1 MKKLLFCLIILTF
14 SGSSFAIF
22 KLGSV
27 SINLFRVAFGFFCLA
42 ALLYARPKNLDFP
55 GENFYKLL
63 LFAIGAV
70 LMLTF
75 MFVYSIPRW
84 IEGTLF
90 MIINLL
96 LIIFIVM
103 FTDDIN
109 DVNNYMKAYAIGVLI
124 NMIIS
129 VYEYSTRIH
138 VISSNYL
145 TAYEMGTWQYS
156 ALSKAPT
163 ALLYNPNN
171 VGVAVLLGLPYIGAF
186 RDKKTGSVSLFKK
199 SVWFLLSVYVAFAT
213 GSRGSIL
220 LVSIVVFAYILLE
233 RIRASKKLFGIIF
246 IAVIACVVVYANSEF
261 ILKQLEYSGLTRQDS
276 LIDVGTDKSRIDSI
290 VGGFQAARD
299 NWFFGSGPLSAER
312 ALYRAIGKGYS
323 IHNFWIEWLITMGL
337 PGMICFLAMYIRA
350 IKSMFRS
357 KTYQSKIVLVSLLT
371 FMFASMIPP
380 TIVTLNF
387 VWIIFGF
394 SIAIEKLDSL
404 QAERASVN
412 ENVSDIK

>member
-14 SGSSFAIF
+14 SGSSFSVF
-22 KLGSV
+22 RLGSV
-27 SINLFRVAFGFFCLA
+27 SINLFRIAFGLFCLA
-42 ALLYARPKNLDFP
+42 ALLYARPKNLNFP
-55 GENFYKLL
+55 GKGFYKLL

-75 MFVYSIPRW
+75 MFVYSIPEW

-90 MIINLL
+90 MVINLL
-96 LIIFIVM
+96 LILFIVM

-129 VYEYSTRIH
+129 VYEYSTRTH

-145 TAYEMGTWQYS
+145 AAYEMGTWQYS
-156 ALSKAPT
+156 TLSKAPT

-186 RDKKTGSVSLFKK
+186 ADKKTESVSLVKK
-199 SVWFLLSVYVAFAT
+199 SVWFLLCAYVAFAT

-220 LVSIVVFAYILLE
+220 LIFVVIFAYILLE
-233 RIRASKKLFGIIF
+233 RIRTSKKLFGIIAIVF
-246 IAVIACVVVYANSEF
+246 VVCVVAYANSEF
-261 ILKQLEYSGLTRQDS
+261 ILKQLGYSGLAGQDTI
-276 LIDVGTDKSRIDSI
+276 IDATTDKSRIDNI
-290 VGGFQAARD
+290 VGGFEAVKN
-299 NWFFGSGPLSAER
+299 NWFFGSGPMSAER
-312 ALYRAIGKGYS
+312 ALYKTIGKNFS
-323 IHNFWIEWLITMGL
+323 IHNFWVEWLITMGL
-337 PGMICFLAMYIRA
+337 PGMICFLMMYIRA

-357 KTYQSKIVLVSLLT
+357 KTYQSKVVLVSLLT
-371 FMFASMIPP
+371 FMAASMIPP
-380 TIVTLNF
+380 TIITLNF

-394 SIAIEKLDSL
+394 SIAIEKLDLLESEK
-404 QAERASVN
+404 ANVN
-412 ENVSDIK
+412 TNVSV